1 MILVF
6 VIALGIAISF
16 EMKSFVLAFLPVAV
30 TMANQC
36 HVVKDMGCFTD
47 SNNRRILSH
56 TAAFGTRPA
65 DFPTVCIKNKI
76 KIGEKNNK
84 NKKTA
89 AATTTTEKQLNN
101 HT

>member
-1 MILVF
+1 
-6 VIALGIAISF
+6 
-16 EMKSFVLAFLPVAV
+16 MKSFVLAFLPVAV

-56 TAAFGTRPA
+56 TAAFGTHPA

-76 KIGEKNNK
+76 KIEPVWKK
-84 NKKTA
+84 KHKKTKKTT
-89 AATTTTEKQLNN
+89 AATTTTTK
-101 HT
+101 